1 LAANARRG
9 VLIRPPSET
18 GWSNSEEW
26 VRRQQDAR
34 RAFHDP
40 SLYGL
45 IDQHREYAYERNMVY
60 MSRSLEYARSYA
72 ADLPGGGALY
82 EVQAEGPL
90 REDRDPAT
98 EAAFC
103 APAARVVAVLEA
115 QAPERTLRQ
124 RLVALQQLEEQWG
137 EPILT
142 PEARRL
148 ALERVREEV
157 EQKRRE
163 RAGSTRQ

>member
-1 LAANARRG
+1 
-9 VLIRPPSET
+9 
-18 GWSNSEEW
+18 
-26 VRRQQDAR
+26 
-34 RAFHDP
+34 
-40 SLYGL
+40 
-45 IDQHREYAYERNMVY
+45 
-60 MSRSLEYARSYA
+60 
-72 ADLPGGGALY
+72 
-82 EVQAEGPL
+82 
-90 REDRDPAT
+90 
-98 EAAFC
+98 
-103 APAARVVAVLEA
+103 
-115 QAPERTLRQ
+115 LRQ